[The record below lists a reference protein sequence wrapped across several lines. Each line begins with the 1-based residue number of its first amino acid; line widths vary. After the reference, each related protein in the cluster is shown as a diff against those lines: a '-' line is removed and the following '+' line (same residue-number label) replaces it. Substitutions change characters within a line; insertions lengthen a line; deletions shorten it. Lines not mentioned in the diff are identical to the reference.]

1 MKKTI
6 SFFLAVVLVL
16 ILPVFSYA
24 VDTREYNWSDVN
36 SRLPETL
43 GDNALVCQ
51 IEEVD
56 ALITLPSSYALVALS
71 EEDKADGCIGIAV
84 STENNSEYIMFYYTN
99 ADGITLNGLYAYFSQ
114 NGISADA
121 IAVNGVPAILQRD
134 EANNFLILTYL
145 TVENQLFQIIFSP
158 LSLEESLFEYII
170 ASVRPH
176 AAAEL
181 NVEPAESVADVPTPV
196 NPVSGL
202 ISK

>member
-6 SFFLAVVLVL
+6 SFFLAFFFIL

-24 VDTREYNWSDVN
+24 DNNREFNWADVN
-36 SRLPETL
+36 SRLPEIL
-43 GDNALVCQ
+43 ENNPLECQ

-56 ALITLPSSYALVALS
+56 ALINLPSSYALVSLS
-71 EEDKADGCIGIAV
+71 EEDMSDGCIGIAV
-84 STENNSEYIMFYYTN
+84 STENNSEYIMFYYSPSE
-99 ADGITLNGLYAYFSQ
+99 GITLNGLYAYFSQ
-114 NGISADA
+114 NGIPADA
-121 IAVNGVPAILQRD
+121 VSVNGVPAILQRD
-134 EANNFLILTYL
+134 EANNFLILTYQ
-145 TVENQLFQIIFSP
+145 TVENQLFQIMFSP
-158 LSLEESLFEYII
+158 LSLEDSLFDYVI

-181 NVEPAESVADVPTPV
+181 AAASPEPAVEAPAPV

>member
-6 SFFLAVVLVL
+6 SFLLAVVLIC

-24 VDTREYNWSDVN
+24 DNNREFNWSDVN
-36 SRLPETL
+36 SRLPDVL
-43 GDNALVCQ
+43 GDNPLECQ

-56 ALITLPSSYALVALS
+56 ALITLPSSYALASLS
-71 EEDKADGCIGIAV
+71 EEDMADGCIGIAV